1 MQLTYRTK
9 LIKNVPSGSED
20 NVTLYLNEYSK
31 IFQKVLHKLYVDS
44 VHKQTPITVLKK
56 KYQAEY
62 GINARQFNSVRVCL
76 DSIVKS
82 KKELILIELEEKKS
96 KIESYLNKLTKLEND
111 KKTVFEE
118 LSLLSM
124 NDIRFKSTLKKY
136 HGIKNSIHY
145 TKRKLKKY
153 TDKVSKLERD
163 VNNKI
168 VRICFGSKELFQKQF
183 KLEENNYKSHE
194 EWLCDWKNARSN
206 QCFFLGSSDESY
218 GNMNCQY
225 DKNNILKI
233 KTASALE
240 ERFGDYIIVEDVYFK
255 YGQENIDYC
264 KEFEYRFSP
273 SYNKVKYFNGALNYR
288 FIRNE
293 FGWYLHCSCDVK
305 EPEKITDSRLG
316 GIGIDFNVN
325 FVSVTFVDRFGNP
338 LDELNLKYHMYG
350 KTSNQIDAK
359 LGDLSKELCDL
370 GKYYGV
376 PIYIEDLCFAKA
388 KRNIDK
394 GKRYNRMIN
403 GFPYSKFKTY
413 LTQRCK
419 RHGVEIIEVNPSFTS
434 IIGQFKFM
442 KKYGLSSHGA
452 AACMIVR
459 KGMKFKTE
467 KIPKKYKIIVM
478 HNNARGLNN
487 NTDNYKM
494 WSNLSFIIKKNMSF
508 SDRINM
514 LYQN

>member
-9 LIKNVPSGSED
+9 LRKNVPTGSED
-20 NVTLYLNEYSK
+20 NVILYLNEYSK

-44 VHKQTPITVLKK
+44 VHKQTSINTLKK
-56 KYQAEY
+56 EYQNKY
-62 GINARQFNSVRVCL
+62 GINARQFNSIRVCL

-82 KKELILIELEEKKS
+82 KKELMAMELEEKKS
-96 KIESYLNKLTKLEND
+96 KIESYKCKLIKLEND
-111 KKTVFEE
+111 KQTVFEK

-124 NDIRFKSTLKKY
+124 NDTRFKHTLKKY
-136 HGIKNSIHY
+136 HAIKNSIHY

-153 TDKVSKLERD
+153 SDKVCKLEKD
-163 VNNKI
+163 IDNKI

-225 DKNNILKI
+225 DKNNLLKI
-233 KTASALE
+233 KTAPALE
-240 ERFGDYIIVEDVYFK
+240 ERFGNYIFIEDVYFK

-264 KEFEYRFSP
+264 KESEYRFSP
-273 SYNKVKYFNGALNYR
+273 SYNKVKYFNGALSYR
-288 FIRNE
+288 FIRNK
-293 FGWYLHCSCDVK
+293 FGWYLNCSCDIK

-316 GIGIDFNVN
+316 GMGIDFNVN

-338 LDELNLKYHMYG
+338 LDELNLKYYMYG

-359 LGDLSKELCDL
+359 LGDLSKNLCDIAR
-370 GKYYGV
+370 YYGI
-376 PIYIEDLCFAKA
+376 PIYIEDLCFVKA
-388 KRNIDK
+388 KGNIDK
-394 GKRYNRMIN
+394 DKKYKRMIN
-403 GFPYSKFKTY
+403 GFPYSKFKTH
-413 LTQRCK
+413 LKQRCK
-419 RHGVEIIEVNPSFTS
+419 KFGVDVMEVNPSFTS

-452 AACMIVR
+452 AACMIAR

-467 KIPKKYKIIVM
+467 KMPKKYKTLAI
-478 HNNARGLNN
+478 NN
-487 NTDNYKM
+487 NIGKINDNSDNYKL
-494 WSNLSFIIKKNMSF
+494 WSNLSFTIKKNMSF
-508 SDRINM
+508 SNRINM
-514 LYQN
+514 LYQS